1 MGFLLKGLS
10 PWALS
15 WLMGTFAAAYSEQ
28 VASEIAVAA
37 GVGWKPLMF
46 FEGTDV
52 PGVSVRR
59 GVDCTEVHIAL
70 PGAITAQFCRNL
82 AKEAGFDPLVE
93 SDELSGCGSGIF
105 YMVAQSSGQ
114 KLFRLSSGNVPV
126 KVLYGPPMKHIDDVR
141 FAVDMQIGEIF
152 VLSYK

>member
-1 MGFLLKGLS
+1 MREARDEASMSFCINDFGNHAGKYIVGARKAGDRLTEGLK
-10 PWALS
+10 
-15 WLMGTFAAAYSEQ
+15 GTFAAAYSEQ

-59 GVDCTEVHIAL
+59 GADCTEVHIAL

-93 SDELSGCGSGIF
+93 SDELLPF
-105 YMVAQSSGQ
+105 AQESANRD
-114 KLFRLSSGNVPV
+114 KFLIYER
-126 KVLYGPPMKHIDDVR
+126 
-141 FAVDMQIGEIF
+141 A
-152 VLSYK
+152 